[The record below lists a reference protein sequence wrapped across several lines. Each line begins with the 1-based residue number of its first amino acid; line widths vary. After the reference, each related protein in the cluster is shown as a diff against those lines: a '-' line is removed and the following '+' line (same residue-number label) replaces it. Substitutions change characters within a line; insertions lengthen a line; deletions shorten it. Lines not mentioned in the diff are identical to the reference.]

1 MEMIDF
7 LLDGVRTTLDTGPA
21 LAEQQ
26 GVDRLERAGRKRKKH
41 WKKLKRKKC

>member
-26 GVDRLERAGRKRKKH
+26 GVDRLERECRNRKETWGKN
-41 WKKLKRKKC
+41 